1 VTTILKD
8 NRIYRVDK
16 ARTEGGDLLMPSSDF
31 ADITRN
37 ESGAGADQTVQAGD
51 VINVSATWRAQN
63 RPVLS
68 DQQGQSW
75 VLGESASTRAQEL
88 QSLQAPDFK
97 FPDLNGQ
104 PHSLSDYRGKKV
116 FLATW
121 ASW

>member
-1 VTTILKD
+1 MTTILKD
-8 NRIYRVDK
+8 NRIHRVDQ
-16 ARTEGGDLLMPSSDF
+16 ARTEGGDLLMPPSDF

-37 ESGAGADQTVQAGD
+37 EFGADADQPVQAGD
-51 VINVSATWRAQN
+51 AINVSATWRAQN

-68 DQQGQSW
+68 DQQGQTW
-75 VLGESASTRAQEL
+75 VLGQSATTRAQAL
-88 QSLQAPDFK
+88 HSLQAPDFTL
-97 FPDLNGQ
+97 PDLNGQ